1 MYVIRRR
8 ANQRCCCLVSFID
21 NARTRGGYYATMHL
35 NILHVVTSRAR
46 LPEPAFDPPTLARD
60 LSLPWLATLQM
71 EGPIADLDLPGP

>member
-1 MYVIRRR
+1 
-8 ANQRCCCLVSFID
+8 
-21 NARTRGGYYATMHL
+21 MHL

-60 LSLPWLATLQM
+60 FSLPWLATLQM